1 MTMLNMGAA
10 DAEDPASQDA
20 GNTSGG
26 CRSPMPQQAA
36 FASYGYDF
44 YPQTFVRL
52 VGCHQSKPP
61 TYEGTL
67 PLRKTAA

>member
-1 MTMLNMGAA
+1 MTMLNMGAVAA
-10 DAEDPASQDA
+10 DRPAREDAA
-20 GNTSGG
+20 AMRG

-52 VGCHQSKPP
+52 VGCHQSRTPP
-61 TYEGTL
+61 REAT
-67 PLRKTAA
+67 

>member
-10 DAEDPASQDA
+10 AADGAEERDAAS
-20 GNTSGG
+20 TSG
-26 CRSPMPQQAA
+26 CRGPMPQQAA

-52 VGCHQSKPP
+52 VGCHQSR
-61 TYEGTL
+61 TCEATQ

>member
-1 MTMLNMGAA
+1 
-10 DAEDPASQDA
+10 
-20 GNTSGG
+20 
-26 CRSPMPQQAA
+26 MPQQAA

-52 VGCHQSKPP
+52 VGCHQATTSEA
-61 TYEGTL
+61 TQ